1 MAQQSLLELLNANK
15 GNSKSAPSPA
25 RPAAYST
32 QAQNSL
38 LEQIQRYKQEKKQN
52 SVLEIFKQAATQ
64 PNKTSSVPKPSTTGP
79 VSIQA
84 GPYATYHYN
93 VSAQP
98 AEQTYTPG
106 QAIQGKTP
114 AAGQRTTAQ
123 GIAAMTDAQ
132 KRRRMQ
138 ELAPFVRPSVEN
150 VTPKKITDEM
160 MLSGEIARNEE
171 EYKALAS
178 GLSHNAFIHNAID
191 QGLTMGL
198 GSAMQNVWLNQ
209 DAQSEKGLDEYKYL
223 QSIQA
228 SRELNPTAAKWGG
241 IAGGL
246 LGSAALYGTVGKG
259 AEAAANTLLGK
270 LAPNAA
276 NSTLGKIMTAF
287 AGQQAADTAIQTP
300 VVALK
305 SALEGNDAGQ
315 IVGDVL
321 EDQMWNAVG
330 NAGMMGFEK
339 VIGAFKNVVRNAK
352 NEKAV
357 VNVLGEALNDQNRA
371 VNIVNT
377 LQNGGTLNAADAAA
391 VLRAMDDT
399 RLQSLAQVQI
409 GGKPVENMLEEA
421 YNKTGR
427 PLGDLDIQTA
437 SWDLIDLSPEVRRAR
452 QQASFDMPTI
462 VDNSPERLA
471 LRQNIADSLYQ
482 QGSFAGKIDGQEV
495 FNGPVLQE
503 RKAYIVIGPP
513 AAGKSSVFANALSKE
528 NGARIIDSDMAK
540 AMLPEYDGGFG
551 AGRVHVESS
560 DIADDLLARAVNNG
574 DNLVYPLVGRDTN
587 KIRNITNNLK
597 ADGYQVELYLNELP
611 ADKAARR
618 AVSRYASTGRFVD
631 PQYVREIGDS
641 PNQTYD
647 ILKQEGVFDHY
658 VRKNNDVEFG
668 QEPILVEDVR
678 RIPGLLGGGQENGL
692 LRLRGSGELPTGQTL
707 QETGNA
713 AQTAAADATAGQIGA
728 PFGPNTVG
736 AAEGAFKNADDYIER
751 YGALPKGKQQPR
763 ARDIDLPAQT
773 DAGKTAKF
781 AQTMAEAGIT
791 SDEAAQN
798 IRQAVAE
805 GDYAFVPI
813 SNKRT
818 WQNAMETYED
828 RGPKEALT
836 QFQEAVRSGTI
847 NSKTVALGEYLYKK
861 AADAGDMEALGQIA
875 PDLALA
881 FTEAGRTM
889 QFSQMLKRLTPEG
902 NLLYVQKAVNR
913 INEGLKNRGL
923 ELLEVTDAMKQTI
936 LQETTQEGL
945 EQAVRRVTEQLGE
958 QMPHTWIDKINE
970 WRYFSMLGNPRTHIR
985 NVIGNAVFVPVRTL
999 KNAIGAGAENITNR
1013 VLQAFGK
1020 DPIERTKTLVRAD
1033 DATKA
1038 FAMEDWLKNKDAL
1051 MDGGKFNVQTAIR
1064 NSSSAFDNQFM
1075 KWLTKGN
1082 GNLLEAEDGW
1092 FLRNAYRDSL
1102 EQYLTVNKLTPE
1114 FLRSGSK
1121 AASEALQKAQNYAA
1135 QEAYKATYRDASML
1149 ADWLN
1154 NIKKKSPAAKL
1165 ALDAVEPFIK
1175 TPINII
1181 KRGVEYSP
1189 AGLLNTLTRG
1199 IKQLKNADI
1208 TPAQFIDSLS
1218 SGLTGSALV
1227 AVGAW
1232 LASMGLISGAQDD
1245 TRKANNY
1252 DRTLGAQEYSLNI
1265 GDWSYTIDWMAPT
1278 ILPVMVGVELFNEQ
1292 QQEGESTGNAL
1303 ENILSAVTN
1312 VSDPVFNLSMLQG
1325 VMQAIQS
1332 FQSNPAA
1339 AAADLLGNSAQS
1351 YVNQFVPTL
1360 FGQVARTIDPTRR
1373 STSGDPNSPLGKGV
1387 DSTLRGF
1394 AAKIPGA
1401 SFSLEPYLDQWGREQ
1416 QQNPA
1421 ADNPMLS
1428 FALNAFSPGYLRQN
1442 NETPVDEEINR
1453 LREATGEQSVIPS
1466 YASRYYTID
1475 GVKTDLSPS
1484 DYTTYQR
1491 TKGQTAYNAIEQMLD
1506 NSGYKQLSD
1515 TEKAKVIEKV
1525 YDYSNELAK
1534 AKVDSGYLPDK
1545 WVQNAQEASRAGIP
1559 ISTYLVSRQVIN
1571 EMRADKDAQGKT
1583 IAGSKKQKVFQ
1594 YINSLPLT
1602 AKQKE
1607 KLFGY
1612 YY

>member
-1 MAQQSLLELLNANK
+1 MAQSLLDILKADSGTSSANRMLQSERQEGQSLLERLKAYDAPKIRTYTANANK
-15 GNSKSAPSPA
+15 TNS
-25 RPAAYST
+25 T
-32 QAQNSL
+32 
-38 LEQIQRYKQEKKQN
+38 
-52 SVLEIFKQAATQ
+52 
-64 PNKTSSVPKPSTTGP
+64 PKPSTTGP

-132 KRRRMQ
+132 KRKRMQ

-305 SALEGNDAGQ
+305 STLEGNDAGQ

-321 EDQMWNAVG
+321 EDQMWNAIG
-330 NAGMMGFEK
+330 NVGMMGLEK
-339 VIGAFKNVVRNAK
+339 FIKGMKSVYRNAK
-352 NEKAV
+352 QNKQALEEISSL
-357 VNVLGEALNDQNRA
+357 LGNDVQ
-371 VNIVNT
+371 
-377 LQNGGTLNAADAAA
+377 AAK
-391 VLRAMDDT
+391 RAMDFVKNGSDIGKEDFLKVY
-399 RLQSLAQVQI
+399 RAYQSGDLQNTSLANMLDSFDDAASRISGIRFADTGKHLQLGFEQEPDSALKAFLEQNGWQQSPFNKSVWMGQNTSVNKQFAEEFVGGQAQRILQTPESIKAASDAFAKQVDAWREGVLPVKESLSLGNTPDALVQSGAPQLPLKMDQSVLRKI
-409 GGKPVENMLEEA
+409 TGPLKNGGHELGDDLVKQLPTQLNDPLLVFKSRSQPNSLVVITEMTDQKQNPIIVAVRMNAKEKYYEVNKIASAYGKRGVESFLQKHIDEGNLLYANKEKAAEWLQLRGLQLPPVEPSN
-421 YNKTGR
+421 
-427 PLGDLDIQTA
+427 
-437 SWDLIDLSPEVRRAR
+437 
-452 QQASFDMPTI
+452 SFPN
-462 VDNSPERLA
+462 NSIS
-471 LRQNIADSLYQ
+471 QNTQNS
-482 QGSFAGKIDGQEV
+482 
-495 FNGPVLQE
+495 N
-503 RKAYIVIGPP
+503 
-513 AAGKSSVFANALSKE
+513 
-528 NGARIIDSDMAK
+528 
-540 AMLPEYDGGFG
+540 
-551 AGRVHVESS
+551 
-560 DIADDLLARAVNNG
+560 
-574 DNLVYPLVGRDTN
+574 T
-587 KIRNITNNLK
+587 
-597 ADGYQVELYLNELP
+597 
-611 ADKAARR
+611 
-618 AVSRYASTGRFVD
+618 
-631 PQYVREIGDS
+631 
-641 PNQTYD
+641 
-647 ILKQEGVFDHY
+647 
-658 VRKNNDVEFG
+658 
-668 QEPILVEDVR
+668 
-678 RIPGLLGGGQENGL
+678 
-692 LRLRGSGELPTGQTL
+692 
-707 QETGNA
+707 
-713 AQTAAADATAGQIGA
+713 
-728 PFGPNTVG
+728 FGPNTVG
-736 AAEGAFKNADDYIER
+736 AAEGAFKNADDYIEQH
-751 YGALPKGKQQPR
+751 GALPKGKQQPR

-791 SDEAAQN
+791 SDQAAQN

-805 GDYAFVPI
+805 GDYAFVPV
-813 SNKRT
+813 SNKT
-818 WQNAMETYED
+818 AWQTADSYYEN
-828 RGPKEALT
+828 RGPQEALAD
-836 QFQEAVRSGTI
+836 FKAWVRSDKI
-847 NSKTVALGEYLYKK
+847 NTKTVALGEYLYKK
-861 AADAGDMEALGQIA
+861 AADAGDMEMMGQIA

-881 FTEAGRTM
+881 FTEAGRTV
-889 QFSQMLKRLTPEG
+889 QKAQLLKRLTPED
-902 NLLYVQKAVNR
+902 NVFCVERELAKF
-913 INEGLKNRGL
+913 NEGLKKRGIEPL
-923 ELLEVTDAMKQTI
+923 SLTNEMRQSIMAQKTPEGI
-936 LQETTQEGL
+936 LKAVNAVYAQL
-945 EQAVRRVTEQLGE
+945 SEQA
-958 QMPHTWIDKINE
+958 PKTWVDKLNA
-970 WRYFSMLGNPRTHIR
+970 WRYFAMLGNPRTQVR
-985 NVIGNAVFVPVRTL
+985 NFVGNAVFYPVRKL
-999 KNAIGAGAENITNR
+999 KNIVGAGLENATNR
-1013 VLQAFGK
+1013 ALQAFGK
-1020 DPIERTKTLVRAD
+1020 DPIERTKTLTRAD
-1033 DATKA
+1033 EATKA
-1038 FAMEDWLKNKDAL
+1038 FVKEDWLKNKDAL
-1051 MDGGKFNVQTAIR
+1051 MNGGKFNPQSILR
-1064 NSSSAFDNQFM
+1064 DSSSAFKSVPMQKMD
-1075 KWLTKGN
+1075 KGLK
-1082 GNLLEAEDGW
+1082 NLMEATDG
-1092 FLRNAYRDSL
+1092 LALGNAYRDSL
-1102 EQYLTVNKLTPE
+1102 AQYITVNKWTPE
-1114 FLRSGSK
+1114 FLRSGTK
-1121 AASEALQKAQNYAA
+1121 AAGEALQKAQNYAA
-1135 QEAYKATYRDASML
+1135 QEALKATYRDASAL
-1149 ADWLN
+1149 ANALN
-1154 NIKKKSPAAKL
+1154 KVRNVNSVTKF
-1165 ALDAVEPFIK
+1165 ALNSALPFTK
-1175 TPINII
+1175 TPINVA
-1181 KRGVEYSP
+1181 KRGIEYSP
-1189 AGLLNTLTRG
+1189 IGLVNTAAQNIYKAARYG
-1199 IKQLKNADI
+1199 KNAVN
-1208 TPAQFIDSLS
+1208 AAEVIDGLA

-1232 LASMGLISGAQDD
+1232 LASLGILSGAQDD

-1252 DRTLGAQEYSLNI
+1252 ERTLGKQEYSLNI
-1265 GDWSYTIDWMAPT
+1265 GDWSYTIDWASPT
-1278 ILPVMVGVELFNEQ
+1278 VMPMMVGVEIYDQFVK
-1292 QQEGESTGNAL
+1292 EGDGTKGAL
-1303 ENILSAVTN
+1303 DKALNAVTN
-1312 VSDPVFNLSMLQG
+1312 ITEPVFNLSMLQG
-1325 VMQAIQS
+1325 VMDAVRT
-1332 FQSNPAA
+1332 FQQDSGAQF
-1339 AAADLLGNSAQS
+1339 ADIALNAVES
-1351 YVNQFVPTL
+1351 YANQFVPTL
-1360 FGQVARTIDPTRR
+1360 FGQIARTIDPTRR
-1373 STSGDPNSPLGKGV
+1373 STSGDPNSPVSKNL
-1387 DSTLRGF
+1387 DSVMRAF
-1394 AAKIPGA
+1394 MAKTPGA
-1401 SFSLEPYLDQWGREQ
+1401 SFLLEPNLDQWGREQ
-1416 QQNPA
+1416 KQNPA

-1428 FALNAFSPGYLRQN
+1428 LINNAFLPWYSRQN

-1491 TKGQTAYNAIEQMLD
+1491 TKGQTAYKTIEQMLD

-1545 WVQNAQEASRAGIP
+1545 WVQNAQEAQRAGIP